1 MKSFFYFVGFLLT
14 LMNLGVLIQYNKFEK
29 IREWFVKFKKITN
42 RDPKKSEYQDGEKEK
57 LQTYTSVMTVDF
69 LWLFLG
75 LLTNDIKLFAVTLGM
90 TYILTLM
97 TKTVGD
103 FTPVSKGI
111 GFLKILMVTVVITM
125 SSLNHFHG
133 NMDLWQLIV
142 GK

>member
-42 RDPKKSEYQDGEKEK
+42 REPKKSEYQTGENEK
-57 LQTYTSVMTVDF
+57 LQTYTSVMTIDF

-75 LLTNDIKLFAVTLGM
+75 LLTNDIRLFAVTLGM
-90 TYILTLM
+90 TYVLTLM

-125 SSLNHFHG
+125 ASLNHFHG

>member
-42 RDPKKSEYQDGEKEK
+42 REPKKSEYQTGENEK
-57 LQTYTSVMTVDF
+57 LQTYTSVMTIDF

-75 LLTNDIKLFAVTLGM
+75 LLTNDIRLFAVTLGM
-90 TYILTLM
+90 TYVLTLM

-125 SSLNHFHG
+125 ASLNHFHG
-133 NMDLWQLIV
+133 NMDLWQMIV